1 MPDAVNTNSLEYKY
15 LNAGPGSVAAGSSA
29 VGQSTE
35 SSHAGNNP
43 AFATA
48 SELTHGKG
56 QQGSDVGNQDPE
68 GRTPAGGDDT
78 INPVAGMNSRD
89 QGPAPTRP

>member
-1 MPDAVNTNSLEYKY
+1 MPDAVNTSSLDYKY
-15 LNAGPGSVAAGSSA
+15 ANPGPGSVAAGSSA

-43 AFATA
+43 AFAVA
-48 SELTHGKG
+48 EELTHGKG

-78 INPVAGMNSRD
+78 VNPVVGMNQRDKGPTTSR
-89 QGPAPTRP
+89 P